1 MTGIQL
7 VMLQMALKV
16 EIDTWDKGHR
26 MQLTAESALNAI
38 KRLTGETF
46 GRGLKAR
53 QDALDWLNEIAVA
66 NGMEAK

>member
-7 VMLQMALKV
+7 IMLQMALKV
-16 EIDTWDKGHR
+16 EIDTWDTHR
-26 MQLTAESALNAI
+26 MQLTSESALSAL
-38 KRLTGETF
+38 KRLTGESF
-46 GRGLKAR
+46 GRGLRGR

>member
-16 EIDTWDKGHR
+16 EIDTWDSSR
-26 MQLTAESALNAI
+26 MQLTRESALNAV
-38 KRLTGETF
+38 KRLTGESF